1 MKLLKTKTHVDN
13 LRELRE
19 RKAQLKTRLDTEQT
33 ELRASWQE
41 VRANLQPSQIIA
53 NFAQSLF
60 GGSSEQSGK
69 GASGLAAN
77 LQGPLQI
84 ATDLL
89 VGNARARLIL
99 RVVTPLF
106 LTYLPALAKRAK
118 GISLD
123 KSKAKLYGSLRK
135 SVAGLRSQLKRKKTE
150 AAQEIEA
157 EDIVQPS

>member
-13 LRELRE
+13 LRELRD
-19 RKAQLKTRLDTEQT
+19 RKAQLKTRLDTEQN
-33 ELRASWQE
+33 ELRANWQE

-60 GGSSEQSGK
+60 SGSAGQPGK
-69 GASGLAAN
+69 EASGLAAN

-118 GISLD
+118 GVSLD

-135 SVAGLRSQLKRKKTE
+135 SVSGLRNQLKRKKAE